1 MSVRERFPKSVK
13 SPKIMKKVDASD
25 KYVRIP
31 AENDNQQNEL
41 RGKLYDAAFGRIDK
55 G

>member
-1 MSVRERFPKSVK
+1 
-13 SPKIMKKVDASD
+13 MKKVDASD